1 MLKGFETDRQGH
13 KMNERTID
21 EQVALFMQGTEFG
34 DQDLRSAMAAE
45 LRERLI
51 EAKAEAR
58 PLRVYA
64 GFDPRTSDL
73 HLGHTIPM
81 RKLRQFQEAG
91 HQVYFVVGRFTSLI
105 GDPSD
110 KDQVRAQMTLEE
122 ANRNAESYA
131 EQSFLILDPDK
142 TEVVYNDAWLSEL
155 SFEDVINLARNFTV
169 QQFLSREN
177 FRDRWND
184 GDPIYLHEFFYSLM
198 QAYDAYHL
206 RTDVQVGGTDQ
217 LFNIITAGRKLM
229 EALGAKPNIGL
240 TMGILPGTD
249 GEIRMSKSIGN
260 HIPLLATPEDMFG
273 KVMSVPDK
281 AMPAYFRLV
290 TRWDPA
296 QINSVE
302 TQLESGDLHPRD
314 AKKMLAAEIVS
325 VFHGEEAAQTAE
337 QEFEKVFQKGG
348 IPEDLPEASIE
359 AGTPLVELMVK
370 SGLAPSKSQARR
382 LIQQGAVKLEDLPI
396 EDIEATISIDEPVVL
411 KVGKRRFLRLIPD

>member
-1 MLKGFETDRQGH
+1 MDEQV
-13 KMNERTID
+13 ID

-34 DQDLRSAMAAE
+34 DDELQSAMAAE

-51 EAKAEAR
+51 EAEKEGR
-58 PLRVYA
+58 PLRVYG

-73 HLGHTIPM
+73 HLGHTIPI

-91 HQVYFVVGRFTSLI
+91 HQVFFVIGRFTSLI

-131 EQSFLILDPDK
+131 DQAFLILDPDK
-142 TEVVYNDAWLSEL
+142 TQVVYNDTWLSEL
-155 SFEDVINLARNFTV
+155 SFEDVISLAQNFTV

-177 FRDRWND
+177 FRDRWNE

-206 RTDVQVGGTDQ
+206 KTDVQVGGTDQ

-260 HIPLLATPEDMFG
+260 HIPLLSTPEDMYG

-281 AMPAYFRLV
+281 AMPSYFRLV
-290 TRWDPA
+290 TPWDPD
-296 QINSVE
+296 QIRSM
-302 TQLESGDLHPRD
+302 ESRMEAGDLHPRD

-325 VFHGEEAAQTAE
+325 VFHGEMAAQAAE
-337 QEFEKVFQKGG
+337 REFEKVFQRGG
-348 IPEDLPEASIE
+348 LPQDLQERSISG
-359 AGTPLVELMVK
+359 GTMLVELMVD
-370 SGLAPSKSQARR
+370 SELAPSKSQARR
-382 LIQQGAVKLEDLPI
+382 LIRQGAVKLGDLPV
-396 EDIEATISIDEPVVL
+396 EDIEASISIDSPVVL
-411 KVGKRRFLRLIPD
+411 RVGKRRFLRLVPK